1 MKVYFTICSN
11 NYLAYAATLGRS
23 LGQHD
28 TGALFLLIL
37 CDELHPDI
45 DYSAIADEVIPIGS
59 IEPFINELA
68 GKYNI
73 LELNTCIKPKAFEY
87 LLQERGFD
95 TVIYLDP
102 DIQLSDNLS
111 TVDAALHDAS
121 ILLTPHIYT
130 PIPLDG
136 RQPAESVFLNFGLYN
151 LGFLAVRNNEEVIRF
166 LTWWKERTY
175 QQGYIDLYNGIFV
188 DQLPV
193 NLVPLFFKGV
203 HILQDPGL
211 NMAPWNLHERTL
223 TSEGSTYLVNGE
235 HPLRFFHFSS
245 FNTDKI
251 ELPIARYNRYTLA
264 QRPDLLFLY
273 QEYARAL
280 LVAGHER
287 YRQVACVYDR
297 KRSQG
302 SVFDKL
308 MGRK

>member
-1 MKVYFTICSN
+1 MKAYFTICSN

-28 TGALFLLIL
+28 TGTTFLLIL
-37 CDELHPDI
+37 CDEKHPDI
-45 DYSAIADEVIPIGS
+45 DYSTVADEVIPIKD
-59 IEPFINELA
+59 IEPLINDLA
-68 GKYNI
+68 AKYNI
-73 LELNTCIKPKAFEY
+73 IELNTCIKPKAFQY

-102 DIQLSDNLS
+102 DIQVFDSLNNLD
-111 TVDAALHDAS
+111 TALHEAN

-136 RQPAESVFLNFGLYN
+136 KQPAESVFLNFGLYN
-151 LGFLAVRNNEEVIRF
+151 LGFLAVRAHDEVYRF
-166 LTWWKERTY
+166 LDWWKERTY
-175 QQGYIDLYNGIFV
+175 QQGYIDVYNGIFV

-193 NLVPLFFKGV
+193 NFVPLFFKGV

-223 TSEGSTYLVNGE
+223 TTQGMQQLVNNT

-245 FNTDKI
+245 FNIDKI
-251 ELPIARYNRYTLA
+251 ELPFARYNRYTLA
-264 QRPDLLFLY
+264 QRPDLLFIY

-280 LVAGHER
+280 QNAGHEK
-287 YRQVACVYDR
+287 YRTIACVYDR

-302 SVFDKL
+302 SVFNKL